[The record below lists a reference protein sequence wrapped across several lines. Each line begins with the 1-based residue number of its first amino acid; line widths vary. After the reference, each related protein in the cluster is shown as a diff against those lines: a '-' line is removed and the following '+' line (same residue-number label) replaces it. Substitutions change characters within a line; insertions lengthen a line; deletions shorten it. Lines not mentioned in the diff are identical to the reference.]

1 MRHASETAEFPVRRS
16 GEDNS
21 FITPKSLGT
30 SDCEEWIWMVDE
42 DPAFYLSKPGGAE
55 GAGA

>member
-1 MRHASETAEFPVRRS
+1 LRHMSETAEFQVRGS

-21 FITPKSLGT
+21 SIAPKSLGT

-42 DPAFYLSKPGGAE
+42 DPAFYLSNPEA
-55 GAGA
+55 AGA